1 MIVKAKFALKKKQRK
16 EELSRDLKS
25 LIKGLLEP
33 DPSKRLTMKQIV
45 NHPWVLDVSQGQPEI
60 FSESELQA
68 IRKDFTYKEMVPQ
81 TRKTVQS
88 RITD

>member
-33 DPSKRLTMKQIV
+33 EPNKRLTMKQIV
-45 NHPWVLDVSQGQPEI
+45 NHPWVLDVS
-60 FSESELQA
+60 
-68 IRKDFTYKEMVPQ
+68 
-81 TRKTVQS
+81 
-88 RITD
+88 

>member
-25 LIKGLLEP
+25 LIKGLLES

-45 NHPWVLDVSQGQPEI
+45 NHPWVLDVTQGQPEI
-60 FSESELQA
+60 FSESEL
-68 IRKDFTYKEMVPQ
+68 
-81 TRKTVQS
+81 
-88 RITD
+88 